1 MVVLSGKGKG
11 WKEGIE
17 IYCREKKNRVEKR
30 RREGKKGDGDWNL
43 LKPLL
48 FLSFCSAPNGKEIW
62 RRGLELQR
70 KIKNPIYQKDLNAKV
85 YTAIPL

>member
-1 MVVLSGKGKG
+1 MLLGKEEE

-17 IYCREKKNRVEKR
+17 IYCREKKNRVEKS
-30 RREGKKGDGDWNL
+30 RREGKKGDGNWNL
-43 LKPLL
+43 LKPLF
-48 FLSFCSAPNGKEIW
+48 FLSSCSAPNGKEIW